1 MHRALALKSVRRYV
15 KNCPYSPIPLEIT
28 ENETW
33 DFNIKLY
40 TDIIIKQGVTLT
52 ITCKVLMPDQAKIIP
67 IVVNITHKNSLYSIP
82 EKIGI
87 PAMLCA
93 IPIVKGLVTPPMNP
107 KVAPTNTTLTPTM
120 LS

>member
-52 ITCKVLMPDQAKIIP
+52 ITCKVLMPDQAKIIIEP
-67 IVVNITHKNSLYSIP
+67 GAKLILD
-82 EKIGI
+82 G
-87 PAMLCA
+87 
-93 IPIVKGLVTPPMNP
+93 G
-107 KVAPTNTTLTPTM
+107 TLTNACGTM
-120 LS
+120 WQGIEVWGNRDLSQYPQSNQGVVELKNGAT